1 MSHTSSDQVIWFI
14 MCCMAL
20 IVIVYWWNQG
30 ELPHFVMWMLIG
42 LKWTAAIFELNA
54 ETNSWV
60 SALENGNLTGPLYV
74 PFSFICMQQALNRTE
89 PSCTTANPLCWNV
102 NDRLIISQFS
112 LLYSWSSTI
121 HNNEVK
127 PYLGFLIH
135 LNVNCAKFPFHFPC
149 FWEGLSAIFG
159 TWPSF
164 MRRTTKVHKH
174 QKHKWQ
180 IWPIWPFWN

>member
-1 MSHTSSDQVIWFI
+1 
-14 MCCMAL
+14 MAL

-74 PFSFICMQQALNRTE
+74 PFSFICMQQALNSSE
-89 PSCTTANPLCWNV
+89 PSDTTANPPLPKCKRQAV
-102 NDRLIISQFS
+102 NFSIFSVVFLIINNSH
-112 LLYSWSSTI
+112 SSACD
-121 HNNEVK
+121 NNEVK
-127 PYLGFLIH
+127 PHLGFLIH

-149 FWEGLSAIFG
+149 FWEGVSAIFG

-164 MRRTTKVHKH
+164 MY
-174 QKHKWQ
+174 QKDNKST
-180 IWPIWPFWN
+180 